1 MPSMRPLDS
10 GPKGRLESLDV
21 FRGATIAAMI
31 LVNNPGSFQT
41 AYAPLLHA
49 QWNGWTFTDV
59 IFPSFLWIAGV
70 AMTLSFRKRMERGE
84 DRATLLR
91 HALRRAAIIFGLGLF
106 LNAFPHFQ
114 LATLRIPGVLQRI
127 AVCYLAAAAIL
138 LYTSVRAQLAILVSL
153 LAGYWILMK
162 TVPVPGYGAGVLEP
176 QGNLAQWIDSRV
188 LAGHMWSHTK
198 TWDPEGI
205 LSTLPSIATVLFGV
219 LTGHA
224 LRRTGGSIRTLLV
237 LAGSG
242 LLLVF
247 SGELMSLWFPIN
259 KNIWSPSFAVLMAG
273 ISTLVFTAC
282 CWLVDVNRIRAW
294 ARPFAVY
301 GMNAIAIYVLA
312 GVLAD
317 TLNIL
322 KVPAGR
328 ETISLWNWIYTRMFV
343 PLANPFNASLLFAL
357 AFVLVLYAVAYF
369 LYRRGWFIKV

>member
-1 MPSMRPLDS
+1 MRPLDS

-41 AYAPLLHA
+41 TYAPLLHA

-91 HALRRAAIIFGLGLF
+91 HALRRAAIIFALGLF

-138 LYTSVRAQLAILVSL
+138 LYTSVRTQLAILVSL

-188 LAGHMWSHTK
+188 LAGHLWSHTK
-198 TWDPEGI
+198 TRDPVG
-205 LSTLPSIATVLFGV
+205 LPRPPPALATVLFGV
-219 LTGHA
+219 FTGHV

-237 LAGSG
+237 LAISG

-247 SGELMSLWFPIN
+247 SGELMDVWFPIN
-259 KNIWSPSFAVLMAG
+259 KNLWSPSFAVLMAG

-282 CWLVDVNRIRAW
+282 YWLVDVKRIRAW
-294 ARPFAVY
+294 ARPFAIY

-317 TLNIL
+317 TLSIL
-322 KVPAGR
+322 KVPAGG

>member
-10 GPKGRLESLDV
+10 GSKGRLESLDV

-31 LVNNPGSFQT
+31 LVNNPGSFQN

-84 DRATLLR
+84 DRAALVR
-91 HALRRAAIIFGLGLF
+91 HALRRAAIIFALGLF

-127 AVCYLAAAAIL
+127 AVCYLAAAAIV

-162 TVPVPGYGAGVLEP
+162 SVPVPGYGAGVLEP
-176 QGNLAQWIDSRV
+176 LGNLAQWIDSRV

-219 LTGHA
+219 FAGHA
-224 LRRTGGSIRTLLV
+224 LRRTGGSTRTLLV

-259 KNIWSPSFAVLMAG
+259 KNLWSPSFAVLMAG
-273 ISTLVFTAC
+273 IATLVFTAC
-282 CWLVDVNRIRAW
+282 YWLVDVKRIRAW
-294 ARPFAVY
+294 ARPFAIY

-322 KVPAGR
+322 KVPATG

-357 AFVLVLYAVAYF
+357 TFVLLLYAVAYF

>member
-41 AYAPLLHA
+41 TYAPLLHA

-70 AMTLSFRKRMERGE
+70 AMTLSFRRRMERGE

-91 HALRRAAIIFGLGLF
+91 HVLRRAAIIFALGLF

-138 LYTSVRAQLAILVSL
+138 LYTSARTQLAILVSL

-176 QGNLAQWIDSRV
+176 EGNLAQWIDSRV

-219 LTGHA
+219 FTGHV
-224 LRRTGGSIRTLLV
+224 LRRTGASIRTLLV
-237 LAGSG
+237 LAVSG

-247 SGELMSLWFPIN
+247 SGELMDVWFPIN
-259 KNIWSPSFAVLMAG
+259 KNLWSPSFAVLMAG

-282 CWLVDVNRIRAW
+282 YWLVDIKRIRAW
-294 ARPFAVY
+294 ARPFAIY

-317 TLNIL
+317 TLSIL
-322 KVPAGR
+322 KVPAGG

-357 AFVLVLYAVAYF
+357 TFVLVLYAVAYF
-369 LYRRGWFIKV
+369 LYRRGRFIKV

>member
-41 AYAPLLHA
+41 TYAPLLHA

-91 HALRRAAIIFGLGLF
+91 HALRRAAIIFALGLF
-106 LNAFPHFQ
+106 LNAFPHFP

-138 LYTSVRAQLAILVSL
+138 LYTSVRTQLAILVSL

-219 LTGHA
+219 FTGHV

-237 LAGSG
+237 LAISG

-247 SGELMSLWFPIN
+247 SGELMDVWFPIN
-259 KNIWSPSFAVLMAG
+259 KNLWSPSFAVLMAG

-282 CWLVDVNRIRAW
+282 YWLVDVKRIRAW
-294 ARPFAVY
+294 ARPFAIY

-317 TLNIL
+317 TLSIL
-322 KVPAGR
+322 KVPAGG

>member
-91 HALRRAAIIFGLGLF
+91 HALRRAAIIFALGLF

-114 LATLRIPGVLQRI
+114 LAALRIPGVLQRI

-282 CWLVDVNRIRAW
+282 YWLVDVNRIHAW

-328 ETISLWNWIYTRMFV
+328 ETISLWNWIYTRIFV